1 MTEAEQ
7 NMLVLGLTGSIGMGK
22 STTAKLFRD
31 EGIPVF
37 DADVAVHD
45 LYAGAAVPQ
54 IGKRFPSAV
63 KNGVVDRAMLAQ
75 SVIGKADALA
85 DLEKIIH
92 PLVRSAELEFI
103 QHHRDCGSKIVLL
116 DIPLL
121 FESGGDALCDKI
133 VVVTAPANVQRER
146 VLTRVGMTPEKYN
159 GLLARQMSDADKRAK
174 ADFIIFTDKGI
185 EDARQQVR
193 KVLQNLNA

>member
-1 MTEAEQ
+1 MTEPEQ

-31 EGIPVF
+31 EGIAVF
-37 DADVAVHD
+37 DADAAVHE
-45 LYAGAAVPQ
+45 LYSGSAVPQ
-54 IGKRFPSAV
+54 ICERFPSAV

-92 PLVRSAELEFI
+92 PLVRSAELDFI
-103 QHHRDCGSKIVLL
+103 QHHRDHGSKIVLL

-121 FESGGDALCDKI
+121 FESGGDGLCDKI
-133 VVVTAPANVQRER
+133 VVVTAPPDVQRER
-146 VLTRVGMTPEKYN
+146 VLARDGMTLEKFN

-174 ADFIIFTDKGI
+174 ADFIVFTDKGI

>member
-1 MTEAEQ
+1 
-7 NMLVLGLTGSIGMGK
+7 
-22 STTAKLFRD
+22 
-31 EGIPVF
+31 
-37 DADVAVHD
+37 
-45 LYAGAAVPQ
+45 
-54 IGKRFPSAV
+54 
-63 KNGVVDRAMLAQ
+63 MLAQ
-75 SVIGKADALA
+75 SVIGNADALA

-92 PLVRSAELEFI
+92 PLVRSAELDFI
-103 QHHRDCGSKIVLL
+103 QYNRDHGSSFVVL

-133 VVVTAPANVQRER
+133 VVVTAPPDVQRER
-146 VLTRVGMTPEKYN
+146 VLARDGMTLEKYN

-174 ADFIIFTDKGI
+174 ADFIVFTDKGI

>member
-1 MTEAEQ
+1 MTEPEQ

-22 STTAKLFRD
+22 STTANLFHE
-31 EGIPVF
+31 EGVPVF
-37 DADVAVHD
+37 DADAAVHD
-45 LYAGAAVPQ
+45 LYQGVAVPE

-92 PLVRSAELEFI
+92 PLVRATELDFI
-103 QHHRDCGSKIVLL
+103 QHHRDHGSRFVLL

-133 VVVTAPANVQRER
+133 IVVTAPADAQRER
-146 VLTRVGMTPEKYN
+146 VLARDGMTLEKYN

-174 ADFIIFTDKGI
+174 ADFIVFTDKGI

>member
-1 MTEAEQ
+1 MTAPGQ

-22 STTAKLFRD
+22 STTANLFHE
-31 EGIPVF
+31 EGVPVF
-37 DADVAVHD
+37 DADAAVHD
-45 LYAGAAVPQ
+45 LYQGAAVPE
-54 IGKRFPSAV
+54 IGKRFPNAV
-63 KNGVVDRAMLAQ
+63 KNGIVDRAALAQ
-75 SVIGKADALA
+75 SVIGHADALA

-92 PLVRSAELEFI
+92 PLVRAAELDFI
-103 QHHRDCGSKIVLL
+103 QHHRDHRSKFVLL

-133 VVVTAPANVQRER
+133 IVVTAPADVQRER
-146 VLTRVGMTPEKYN
+146 VLARDGMTPEKYD

-174 ADFIIFTDKGI
+174 ADFIVFTDKGI
-185 EDARQQVR
+185 EDARQQIR

>member
-37 DADVAVHD
+37 DADAAVHD
-45 LYAGAAVPQ
+45 LYAGVAVPQ

-75 SVIGKADALA
+75 SVIGNADALA

-92 PLVRSAELEFI
+92 PLVRSAELDFI
-103 QHHRDCGSKIVLL
+103 QHHRDGGSKIVLL

-133 VVVTAPANVQRER
+133 IVVSAPADVQRKR
-146 VLTRVGMTPEKYN
+146 VLARDGMTLEKYN

-174 ADFIIFTDKGI
+174 ADFIVITDKGI

-193 KVLQNLNA
+193 KILQNLNA